1 MFSRIV
7 AGFDGSEGGRD
18 AVAMASELAERFDAE
33 LVVGSVVPEPYA
45 KSVLPAL
52 PSDALVW
59 MTDEARSSAEEIAST
74 VGARVEVGASL
85 SPARGLHQIVT
96 EADADLLV
104 IGSTGAEPGRVKGG
118 HIARTLMSGG
128 PCTVAIAPLGWRDR
142 GRRLDRIGVA
152 IAGSPESEE
161 ALRLGIGLSESGTLR
176 TIAVATPLDGAL
188 GKLAM
193 LGSRELEEIA
203 KEVAR
208 EHLDEAI
215 SLMPDESA
223 VPERRT
229 PEGDAARELRR
240 ETEEGLDLLLLG
252 SRSYGPVRRV
262 ILGSVTSHLVGD
274 AGCALMVTPRT
285 GIEPFAS

>member
-1 MFSRIV
+1 MFNRIV

-33 LVVGSVVPEPYA
+33 LIVASVVPEPYA
-45 KSVLPAL
+45 KGMIPAL

-59 MTDEARSSAEEIAST
+59 MTDDARKSAEEVASA
-74 VGARVEVGASL
+74 VEAGVEVRASL
-85 SPARGLHQIVT
+85 SPARGLHQIVMET
-96 EADADLLV
+96 GADLLV
-104 IGSTGAEPGRVKGG
+104 IGSTGAGPGRVRGG
-118 HIARTLMSGG
+118 HIAKSLMSGG
-128 PCTVAIAPLGWRDR
+128 PCAVAIAPLGWRD
-142 GRRLDRIGVA
+142 GSRRLDRVGVA

-161 ALRLGIGLSESGTLR
+161 ALRLGIGLADGGTLR

-193 LGSRELEEIA
+193 LGSKELEEIS

-208 EHLDEAI
+208 EHLDEAV

-223 VPERRT
+223 VPERRI
-229 PEGDAARELRR
+229 PEGPAADELRR
-240 ETEEGLDLLLLG
+240 ESEEGLDLLLLG

-262 ILGSVTSHLVGD
+262 LLGSVTSDLVGD
-274 AGCALMVTPRT
+274 AGCALMVSPRA
-285 GIEPFAS
+285 GLEE